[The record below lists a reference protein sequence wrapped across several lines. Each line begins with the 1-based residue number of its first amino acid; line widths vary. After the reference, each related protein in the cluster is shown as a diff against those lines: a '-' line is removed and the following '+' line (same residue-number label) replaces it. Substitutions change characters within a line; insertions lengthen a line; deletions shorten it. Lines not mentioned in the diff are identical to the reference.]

1 MDHARAGARRGDRA
15 ASHRVRAARV
25 RARLE
30 RAGGAR
36 LRHRDRPAQAV
47 DLRGGRPAV
56 RAGGGDAA
64 VTPPAGRSNGRDR
77 HGAGRDRGGGDRR
90 RQPERRRGK
99 CVRLGR
105 GRPHHG
111 VPAQR
116 LPADGMAEL
125 HPGNHHRGDH
135 CAGGGAGSGEGGM
148 GDYMIA
154 DWSIADSS
162 IADCGLWI
170 TEWKGGRRIRNPK
183 SAIRNPQ
190 SVGGAPVRI
199 VDSHVHF
206 WDPEV
211 LHYPWLTGVPPLHR
225 AFLPRD
231 YAAAT
236 GQIPIGRMVFVEANC
251 RADEAGREVEF
262 VERLVRA
269 EPRLAGIVAFVDLAQ
284 GGKPAIRDRGF
295 EAWSADVTRLA
306 AYENV
311 CCKLSGLLTE
321 AGATWCLEDLVPYAA
336 RVVECFGSERVLYGS
351 DWPVLTLAGDYGS

>member
-1 MDHARAGARRGDRA
+1 M
-15 ASHRVRAARV
+15 
-25 RARLE
+25 E
-30 RAGGAR
+30 
-36 LRHRDRPAQAV
+36 
-47 DLRGGRPAV
+47 GR
-56 RAGGGDAA
+56 
-64 VTPPAGRSNGRDR
+64 TSNP
-77 HGAGRDRGGGDRR
+77 
-90 RQPERRRGK
+90 QSE
-99 CVRLGR
+99 
-105 GRPHHG
+105 
-111 VPAQR
+111 
-116 LPADGMAEL
+116 
-125 HPGNHHRGDH
+125 
-135 CAGGGAGSGEGGM
+135 
-148 GDYMIA
+148 
-154 DWSIADSS
+154 
-162 IADCGLWI
+162 
-170 TEWKGGRRIRNPK
+170 
-183 SAIRNPQ
+183 IRNPQ

-284 GGKPAIRDRGF
+284 GIGTRGSGLGKTLDALSRSPRVKGMRQNIQGQPAGFCRQPAFVEGVREVGRRGLVFDLCATHDQLGEVVDLVRDCPDTRFVLDHCGKPAIRDRGF
-295 EAWSADVTRLA
+295 EMWSADVTRLA

-351 DWPVLTLAGDYGS
+351 DWPVLTLAGDYGSWYGFTQRFTQGWSVAERSGFYADNAARVYDL

>member
-1 MDHARAGARRGDRA
+1 
-15 ASHRVRAARV
+15 
-25 RARLE
+25 
-30 RAGGAR
+30 
-36 LRHRDRPAQAV
+36 
-47 DLRGGRPAV
+47 
-56 RAGGGDAA
+56 
-64 VTPPAGRSNGRDR
+64 
-77 HGAGRDRGGGDRR
+77 
-90 RQPERRRGK
+90 
-99 CVRLGR
+99 
-105 GRPHHG
+105 
-111 VPAQR
+111 
-116 LPADGMAEL
+116 
-125 HPGNHHRGDH
+125 
-135 CAGGGAGSGEGGM
+135 M

-284 GGKPAIRDRGF
+284 GIGTRGSGLGKTLDALSRSPRVKGMRQNIQGQPAGFCRQPAFVEGVREVGRRGLVFDLCATHDQLGEVVDLVRDCPDTRFVLDHCGKPAIRDRGF

-351 DWPVLTLAGDYGS
+351 DWPVLTLAGDYGSWYGFTQRFTQGWSVAERSGFYADNAARVYDL

>member
-1 MDHARAGARRGDRA
+1 M
-15 ASHRVRAARV
+15 
-25 RARLE
+25 E
-30 RAGGAR
+30 
-36 LRHRDRPAQAV
+36 
-47 DLRGGRPAV
+47 GR
-56 RAGGGDAA
+56 
-64 VTPPAGRSNGRDR
+64 TSNP
-77 HGAGRDRGGGDRR
+77 
-90 RQPERRRGK
+90 QSE
-99 CVRLGR
+99 
-105 GRPHHG
+105 
-111 VPAQR
+111 
-116 LPADGMAEL
+116 
-125 HPGNHHRGDH
+125 
-135 CAGGGAGSGEGGM
+135 
-148 GDYMIA
+148 
-154 DWSIADSS
+154 
-162 IADCGLWI
+162 
-170 TEWKGGRRIRNPK
+170 
-183 SAIRNPQ
+183 IRNPQ

-284 GGKPAIRDRGF
+284 GIGTRGSGLGKTLDALSRSPRVKGMRQNIQGQPAGFCRQPAFVEGVREVGRRGLVFDLCATHDQLGEVVDLVRDCPDTRFVLDHCGKPAIRDRGF
-295 EAWSADVTRLA
+295 EMWSADVTRLA

-351 DWPVLTLAGDYGS
+351 DWPVLTLAGDYGSWYGFTQRFTQGWSVAERSRFYADNAARVYDL

>member
-1 MDHARAGARRGDRA
+1 
-15 ASHRVRAARV
+15 
-25 RARLE
+25 
-30 RAGGAR
+30 
-36 LRHRDRPAQAV
+36 
-47 DLRGGRPAV
+47 
-56 RAGGGDAA
+56 
-64 VTPPAGRSNGRDR
+64 
-77 HGAGRDRGGGDRR
+77 
-90 RQPERRRGK
+90 
-99 CVRLGR
+99 
-105 GRPHHG
+105 
-111 VPAQR
+111 
-116 LPADGMAEL
+116 
-125 HPGNHHRGDH
+125 
-135 CAGGGAGSGEGGM
+135 M

-162 IADCGLWI
+162 IGDCGLWI

-284 GGKPAIRDRGF
+284 GIGTRGSGLGKTLDALSRSPRVKGMRQNIQGQPAGFCRQPAFVEGVREVGRRGLVFDLCATHDQLGEVVDLVRDCPDTRFVLDHCGKPAIRDRGF

-351 DWPVLTLAGDYGS
+351 DWPVLTLAGDYGSWYGFTQRFTQGWSVAERSGFYADNAARVYDL

>member
-1 MDHARAGARRGDRA
+1 M
-15 ASHRVRAARV
+15 
-25 RARLE
+25 E
-30 RAGGAR
+30 
-36 LRHRDRPAQAV
+36 
-47 DLRGGRPAV
+47 GR
-56 RAGGGDAA
+56 
-64 VTPPAGRSNGRDR
+64 TSNP
-77 HGAGRDRGGGDRR
+77 
-90 RQPERRRGK
+90 QSE
-99 CVRLGR
+99 
-105 GRPHHG
+105 
-111 VPAQR
+111 
-116 LPADGMAEL
+116 
-125 HPGNHHRGDH
+125 
-135 CAGGGAGSGEGGM
+135 
-148 GDYMIA
+148 
-154 DWSIADSS
+154 
-162 IADCGLWI
+162 
-170 TEWKGGRRIRNPK
+170 
-183 SAIRNPQ
+183 IRNPQ

-284 GGKPAIRDRGF
+284 GIGTRGSGLGKTLDALSRSPRVKGMRQNIQGQPAGFCRQPAFVEGVREVGRRGLVFDLCATHDQLGEVVDLVRDCPDTRFVLDHCGKPAIRDRGF

-321 AGATWCLEDLVPYAA
+321 AGATWCPEDLVPYAA

-351 DWPVLTLAGDYGS
+351 DWPVLTLAGDYGSWYGFTQRFTQGWSVAERSRFYADNAARVYDL

>member
-1 MDHARAGARRGDRA
+1 
-15 ASHRVRAARV
+15 
-25 RARLE
+25 
-30 RAGGAR
+30 
-36 LRHRDRPAQAV
+36 
-47 DLRGGRPAV
+47 
-56 RAGGGDAA
+56 
-64 VTPPAGRSNGRDR
+64 
-77 HGAGRDRGGGDRR
+77 
-90 RQPERRRGK
+90 
-99 CVRLGR
+99 
-105 GRPHHG
+105 
-111 VPAQR
+111 
-116 LPADGMAEL
+116 
-125 HPGNHHRGDH
+125 
-135 CAGGGAGSGEGGM
+135 M

-284 GGKPAIRDRGF
+284 GIGTRGSGLGKTLDALSRSPRVKGMRQNIQGQPAGFCRQPAFVEGVREVGRRGLVFDLCATHDQLGEVVDLVRDCPDTRFVLDHCGKPAIRDRGF

-321 AGATWCLEDLVPYAA
+321 AGATWCVEDLVPYAA

-351 DWPVLTLAGDYGS
+351 DWPVLTLAGDYGSWYGFTQRFTQGWSVAERSGFYADNAARVYDL